1 MRLAVLGTLLGS
13 TLFLAQPAQAD
24 QPTRRTVAAT
34 DSNALRAPATPQGSR
49 VHFGFNDLYVPSYFK
64 AGATYDLIVHFHG
77 VPNLQEENL
86 EKSRVN
92 AVVVSVNL
100 GISSGNYSSMYQY
113 PKQFETLL
121 AETQKALEKTGRAPG
136 ARLGRICLSA
146 WSAGFAAVGGILA
159 NRGMEDRIDA
169 VLLADGLH
177 APYVGYKQ
185 IYSDSLVKY
194 ANFAKRAQRGDKLF
208 AVTHSSIGT
217 DGYAS
222 TTETVGTLLHMTD
235 MEKRLVRSEGYNGM
249 TSIYESHQ
257 NGFHVKGYEGTNEKA
272 HIDHVKGMHETV
284 LPYLRLRWR

>member
-1 MRLAVLGTLLGS
+1 MRLAVLGTLLAS

-24 QPTRRTVAAT
+24 QPTRRTVAA
-34 DSNALRAPATPQGSR
+34 DSRALEKAPATPQGAR

-86 EKSRVN
+86 EKSRIN
-92 AVVVSVNL
+92 AVVVSINL
-100 GISSGNYSSMYQY
+100 GISSGSYSSMYSN
-113 PKQFETLL
+113 PKMFETLL
-121 AETQKALEKTGRAPG
+121 ADTQKALDKTGRAPG

-146 WSAGFAAVGGILA
+146 WSAGFAAVGSILA
-159 NRGMEDRIDA
+159 QPGMDNRIDA

-177 APYVGYKQ
+177 APYLGNRQ
-185 IYSDSLVKY
+185 IYSDSLTKY
-194 ANFAKRAQRGDKLF
+194 ATFAKRAQRGEKLF

-235 MEKRLVRSEGYNGM
+235 MEKQLVRGEGYNGM
-249 TSIYESHQ
+249 TSIYEAHRG
-257 NGFHVKGYEGTNEKA
+257 GFHVKGYEGTNEKA